1 MKEVGIINRGLSKV
15 ISEQGHQDLL
25 MICDAGFSTPKD
37 VEVIDISFK
46 GNQPNV
52 VEILNELKKF
62 FSVEKLILA
71 SETKKKNPGYFNEI
85 LSVFEDN
92 PEVETIDHK
101 ELKELAKQVKAI
113 VRTGDFTAY
122 ANVILVSG
130 AGKRWYSERDP

>member
-1 MKEVGIINRGLSKV
+1 MV
-15 ISEQGHQDLL
+15 
-25 MICDAGFSTPKD
+25 CDAGFSTPKD
-37 VEVIDISFK
+37 VEVIDVSLK
-46 GNQPNV
+46 ENQPTV
-52 VEILNELKKF
+52 VELLNELRKF

-71 SETKKKNPGYFNEI
+71 SESRKMNPGYFEKI
-85 LSVFEDN
+85 ISVFDN
-92 PEVETIDHK
+92 TSEVETIDHK